1 MTISEINESISK
13 AIEGLDEVTWIPQ
26 EEIYSL
32 RTQLENVQESL
43 DNLSD
48 TYGDEADFPDDDDE
62 TDPEY

>member
-48 TYGDEADFPDDDDE
+48 AYGDEADFPDDDDE

>member
-1 MTISEINESISK
+1 MTISEINESITR

-48 TYGDEADFPDDDDE
+48 TYGDESDIEEGDE
-62 TDPEY
+62 EDELGF